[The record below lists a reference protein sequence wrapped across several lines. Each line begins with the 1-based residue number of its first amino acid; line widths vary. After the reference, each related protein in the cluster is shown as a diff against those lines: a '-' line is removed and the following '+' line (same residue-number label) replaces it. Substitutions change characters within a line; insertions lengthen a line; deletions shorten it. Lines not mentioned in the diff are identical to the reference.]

1 MLSLHTTSNHAYPGE
16 YTPKTKILKA
26 IAEGY
31 FDADQ
36 TTIEPKVSIS
46 DTEEYYRVELTA
58 PGIKRENLL
67 VNINDE
73 GKLCILGFKTSRRI
87 DNKKKSKSRM
97 ETFVREIPLPD
108 YVDAAFTSA
117 TCHSGTLSIFFT
129 KSNKKVKN
137 RPSVIVVY

>member
-1 MLSLHTTSNHAYPGE
+1 MLSLHTNTDYAYPGE
-16 YTPKTKILKA
+16 FIPKRKILKA
-26 IAEGY
+26 IEDGF

-46 DTEEYYRVELTA
+46 ETDEYYKVELTA

-67 VNINDE
+67 VSINDD
-73 GKLCILGFKTSRRI
+73 GKLCILGFNTSRKM
-87 DNKKKSKSRM
+87 DNKKRITSRM
-97 ETFVREIPLPD
+97 ETFVREISLPD

-129 KSNKKVKN
+129 KTKRKVKN
-137 RPSVIVVY
+137 RPSTIVVY